1 MKNAIVK
8 VYESTDL
15 TKQITTK
22 PLEVRTN
29 PDGTFAFDV
38 ESGKGP
44 FVIEVVADAN
54 TEYLNELKI
63 KDGEFVFE
71 KAPIGMKMRSFVEK
85 PKEGEK
91 AQGMV
96 NPFTEAAVTYAAK
109 NGFSAEAMT
118 YGKNLAKQ
126 LAGVDPFTI
135 KPITS
140 INDLSKPG
148 FEESAKLMHAL
159 VGFSSQ
165 SEGCVSAI
173 ETDPIKCQLEKIN
186 SVAQDVAS
194 GSLSKLEVFVG
205 DQWTAGQGAIKKLV
219 DDNPDLKNHLD
230 IIGKAVP
237 NKPEITIPNPPAPSE
252 NAFFDLLEAKV
263 KESDSIIKFLDDDLS
278 GNYKYLTSMSTYAI
292 VNQAYGFV
300 NDCQIS
306 SASEITCDQGS
317 NWTVVSNNKKK
328 ATRNLSGSNS
338 GGVISGAI
346 SVEVSATVANGKNYT
361 VATFVGNRLLDAK
374 KESDLNLT
382 LTYDAANPPGK
393 GWNKNPLISIA
404 VDSKF
409 KAYSGSKNTEVTLK
423 NAVLKPNAD
432 GIVDFSGDSTLLTSK
447 GDSFKGAITS
457 KVAVKNNAYA
467 LETFTFRSSEG
478 KLMRSGTAY
487 PASLAVKGNYAS
499 AEYAGKD
506 FDQFEINGSIGL
518 GAGATADQYE
528 LNIARN
534 SANTLISTLR
544 LYNLIATINA
554 TESASGKYCFPAEDG
569 KKLCANSIQ
578 IASNHGLYKVND
590 FDFDNFS
597 GQIYEGSQLIGDIKS
612 GVIKVNGREF
622 SLR

>member
-205 DQWTAGQGAIKKLV
+205 AQWKSADDALAALV
-219 DDNPDLKNHLD
+219 GDNPLLN
-230 IIGKAVP
+230 IIKKAVP
-237 NKPEITIPNPPAPSE
+237 TTPEITIPKPPAPSE
-252 NAFFDLLEAKV
+252 SAFFDLLEAKV

-317 NWTVVSNNKKK
+317 NWTVTPNNKKE
-328 ATRNLSGSNS
+328 AIRILSGSNS
-338 GGVISGAI
+338 GGVISGKI
-346 SVEVSATVANGKNYT
+346 SVQAATAVVDGKNYT

-382 LTYDAANPPGK
+382 LKYDAANPPGK
-393 GWNKNPLISIA
+393 GWNKNPLISLA

-534 SANTLISTLR
+534 SANTLSSTLR